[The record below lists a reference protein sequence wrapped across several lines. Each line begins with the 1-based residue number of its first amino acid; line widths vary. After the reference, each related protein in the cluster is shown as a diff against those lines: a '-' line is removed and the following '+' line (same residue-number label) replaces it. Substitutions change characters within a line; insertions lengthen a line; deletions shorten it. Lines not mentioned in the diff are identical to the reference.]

1 MRIFHKGVPYD
12 TIYSPFFRITKSK
25 DFAVYGIRYPSGQI
39 EDLVVFDQQNYIAEL
54 KEHLLFLLKEY
65 GLEDDE
71 MLTER
76 AKDLKKDVK
85 ILFGLD

>member
-76 AKDLKKDVK
+76 AKELKKDVK
-85 ILFGLD
+85 VLFGID